1 MKRSLIAGVAAFLVF
16 TIAATA
22 QEMRNEVSVQGTGFF
37 TKGSSGQ
44 GVSQTTTKTG
54 GFLAGYRYHFNRWF
68 SAEGDYGFDRNTQRY
83 FSGIGQSRVQSDV
96 HAVTADLAVNLPFSV
111 SKFAPYVLGGG
122 GGLIFHPTGSR
133 GGFVPSADTQAKG
146 ALLYGGGVNYPV
158 TQHFSFRAE
167 YRGYV
172 YKEPDFSIHELKTN
186 SWTHTAQPSAGL
198 AYRF

>member
-1 MKRSLIAGVAAFLVF
+1 MKRSLIAGVAAILLF

-37 TKGSSGQ
+37 TKDSSGQ

-54 GFLAGYRYHFNRWF
+54 GFLAGYRYHINRWF
-68 SAEGDYGFDRNTQRY
+68 SAEGNYGFDRNTQKY
-83 FSGIGQSRVQSDV
+83 LSGFGLSRVQSDV
-96 HAVTADLAVNLPFSV
+96 HAVTAGLDVRLPFSV
-111 SKFAPYVLGGG
+111 SRFAPYVLGGG
-122 GGLIFHPTGSR
+122 GGLFFRPTGRRS
-133 GGFVPSADTQAKG
+133 GFVPGADTQARG

-172 YKEPDFSIHELKTN
+172 YKEPDFSIRELKTN